1 MNEIAAVNTTSLN
14 DILQIKIL
22 AIDDGD
28 PPKTATATLTV
39 IVQDV
44 NDNSPRF
51 LKNYRPVLPEHSA
64 PRKVVE
70 VLATDDDDRSK
81 GNGPSFTFRMDPNAD
96 DIIRSSFK
104 VEHDP
109 KGANGDGMA
118 VVSSLRSFN
127 REKQK
132 EYLVPIIIKDSG
144 SPAMTGTSTLT
155 VIIGDSNDNKMR
167 PGSKEIMVYNYMGD
181 APSCDIGR
189 VYVND
194 KDDWDIPDKT
204 FSWSGGKPQYPY
216 FSLNKDSG
224 VIRMKHGTPEGR
236 FVLRFKVYD
245 RKHTQTDVPANVTV
259 VVKQISHEA
268 VVNSGSFRIVGI
280 DAEEFIRVWDYR
292 KERVAKSKMQMF
304 KEELAAVVPDRP
316 SLDNIDVFSVMLHS
330 EDPLTTDVRFSVHGS
345 PYYKPVKLNGI
356 LLRHRFVQT

>member
-1 MNEIAAVNTTSLN
+1 
-14 DILQIKIL
+14 
-22 AIDDGD
+22 
-28 PPKTATATLTV
+28 
-39 IVQDV
+39 
-44 NDNSPRF
+44 
-51 LKNYRPVLPEHSA
+51 
-64 PRKVVE
+64 
-70 VLATDDDDRSK
+70 
-81 GNGPSFTFRMDPNAD
+81 
-96 DIIRSSFK
+96 
-104 VEHDP
+104 
-109 KGANGDGMA
+109 
-118 VVSSLRSFN
+118 
-127 REKQK
+127 
-132 EYLVPIIIKDSG
+132 
-144 SPAMTGTSTLT
+144 
-155 VIIGDSNDNKMR
+155 
-167 PGSKEIMVYNYMGD
+167 MGD
-181 APSCDIGR
+181 ASSCDIGR

-356 LLRHRFVQT
+356 LLRHRWVQT